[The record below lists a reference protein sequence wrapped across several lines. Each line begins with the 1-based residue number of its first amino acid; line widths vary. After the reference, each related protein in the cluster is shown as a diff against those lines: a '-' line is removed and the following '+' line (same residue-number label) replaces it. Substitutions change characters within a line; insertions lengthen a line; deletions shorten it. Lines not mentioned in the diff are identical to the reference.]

1 MNSVISSSDS
11 KSVTFKMGGNPEGV
25 SVVDLIKMK
34 KKMERRDSGSNKEN
48 NRYSDE
54 EEEEDEGE
62 MHLRTVVPQ
71 LSRVGKTGISSL
83 FTTHLYLMFI
93 FLTSAKKY
101 FRKQI
106 TLPVYVRKTFP

>member
-11 KSVTFKMGGNPEGV
+11 NSVTFKMGGNPEGV

-71 LSRVGKTGISSL
+71 LSRVGKTGIPS
-83 FTTHLYLMFI
+83 
-93 FLTSAKKY
+93 
-101 FRKQI
+101 
-106 TLPVYVRKTFP
+106 